1 MPAEG
6 DQGVPATKILFSNR
20 NYESDILLSFFQVDL
35 FFYREPEETKE
46 PGEDDAPAA
55 DFAPEYG
62 ATPALGLAPTA
73 AATEWEQ
80 GGATDWDGAA
90 PPAAAPPAAA
100 ADWNAAAPPA
110 AQEWSGAAA
119 PAASGKATVSRFLE
133 GLFVLRRCGC
143 S

>member
-1 MPAEG
+1 MKF
-6 DQGVPATKILFSNR
+6 QHVLFLFFPFIAIVGFQPHSLR
-20 NYESDILLSFFQVDL
+20 LLVTNPPQPKHPQVDL

-46 PGEDDAPAA
+46 PGEDDAPAT

-80 GGATDWDGAA
+80 GAAADWDGAA
-90 PPAAAPPAAA
+90 APTAAAPAAAGS
-100 ADWNAAAPPA
+100 DWNAAPAPA
-110 AQEWSGAAA
+110 AQEWSGAAP
-119 PAASGKATVSRFLE
+119 PAAAGGKS
-133 GLFVLRRCGC
+133 